1 MIVMILSMALV
12 STNDTYTY
20 TYTYTSGL
28 DTSILEDT
36 RNDFEHSNA
45 AVAGKDFPSI
55 DIESVSISIEG
66 I

>member
-12 STNDTYTY
+12 STNDTYTL
-20 TYTYTSGL
+20 GL
-28 DTSILEDT
+28 DTSILEDA